1 MRWRAAGRKLVGV
14 LQEPKYNGQAVL
26 VVHSH
31 VLPVAATLAFSAH
44 GCSGVLRT
52 QIVSDD
58 DLDLPAEPV
67 PLTLLQEPKGEVWGT
82 VSVCRRTPEGAVS
95 MKFEGV

>member
-1 MRWRAAGRKLVGV
+1 MGV
-14 LQEPKYNGQAVL
+14 LQEPKYSGRAVL
-26 VVHSH
+26 VIDTH
-31 VLPVAATLAFSAH
+31 VLPVTATLAFSAD

-52 QIVSDD
+52 QVVSDA
-58 DLDLPAEPV
+58 DLDFPPEPV

-95 MKFEGV
+95 MKFRGVGG